1 MLKQCSRLTAI
12 GGLFCILLLTVFTAG
27 QEERDPLPS
36 WNDGPRKKAL
46 LEFVRVTT
54 TDKTSPKFV
63 PVEERIATFDLDG
76 TLWVEQPMYTQVVFM
91 LDRVAELAPKRP
103 EWKTTE
109 PFKTILAGDKKAMD
123 KLVFKDYQ
131 TVVNATLAG
140 MSVESFADIMKDWLA
155 KARHPR
161 WNRPYTDL
169 VYQPMVEVLQLLRA
183 RGYKTYIVTGSG
195 QDFVRAFAQ
204 KVFGIPPEQVIG
216 SALKMRY
223 AYDKKGKGIILRS
236 PMLLLDDNFADK
248 PEDIFLFVGRRPR
261 AAFGNS
267 TGDRQMLEYTHAGPG
282 ARLMML
288 VLHDDAKR
296 EYAYGPA
303 QGLPNSKVGT
313 FTQALYDEAV
323 NQGWLVISMK
333 KDWKRMFAFE

>member
-1 MLKQCSRLTAI
+1 MMVKHWFWLTALL
-12 GGLFCILLLTVFTAG
+12 GLLSILVLALWTAA
-27 QEERDPLPS
+27 QEQTKDPLPS
-36 WNDGPRKKAL
+36 WNDGPRKKGI
-46 LEFVRVTT
+46 LEFVRLT

-63 PVEERIATFDLDG
+63 PVQERIATFDLDG
-76 TLWVEQPMYTQVVFM
+76 TLWVEQPMYTQVIFM
-91 LDRVAELAPKRP
+91 IDRVAALAPKHP

-109 PFKTILAGDKKAMD
+109 PFKTILSGDKKAMG
-123 KLVFKDYQ
+123 KLVFKDYE

-140 MSVESFADIMKDWLA
+140 MTVEAFSGIMKDWLA

-169 VYQPMVEVLQLLRA
+169 VYQPMLEVMNLLSPHA
-183 RGYKTYIVTGSG
+183 YNTYIFTGSAHN
-195 QDFVRAFAQ
+195 FVRAFAQ

-216 SALKMRY
+216 SALKTRY
-223 AYDKKGKGIILRS
+223 AYDKKGKGILLRS

-248 PEDIFLFVGRRPR
+248 PEDIYLFIGRRPR

-267 TGDRQMLEYTHAGPG
+267 TGDRQMLEYTHAGAGP
-282 ARLMML
+282 RLMML

-303 QGLPNSKVGT
+303 QDLPASTVGT

-323 NQGWLVISMK
+323 NQG
-333 KDWKRMFAFE
+333 